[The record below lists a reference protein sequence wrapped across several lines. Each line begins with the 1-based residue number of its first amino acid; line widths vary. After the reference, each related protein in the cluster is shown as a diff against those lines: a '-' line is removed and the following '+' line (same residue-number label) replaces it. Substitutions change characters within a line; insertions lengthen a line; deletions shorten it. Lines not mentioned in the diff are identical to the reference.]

1 MSNLTPD
8 EKQAI
13 LERLQRD
20 NEKKQQIPE
29 QDRIPV
35 ANPDKYGFPI
45 GLDDTGKP
53 FPPPVQNK
61 RRSN

>member
-1 MSNLTPD
+1 MSNLTAD

-29 QDRIPV
+29 QDRVPV
-35 ANPDKYGFPI
+35 ANPEKYDFPI
-45 GLDDTGKP
+45 GLDDAGKP
-53 FPPPVQNK
+53 FPPAPNK
-61 RRSN
+61 RQSN

>member
-8 EKQAI
+8 EKKAI

-29 QDRIPV
+29 QDRVPV
-35 ANPDKYGFPI
+35 ANPEKYDFPI

-53 FPPPVQNK
+53 FPPIENK